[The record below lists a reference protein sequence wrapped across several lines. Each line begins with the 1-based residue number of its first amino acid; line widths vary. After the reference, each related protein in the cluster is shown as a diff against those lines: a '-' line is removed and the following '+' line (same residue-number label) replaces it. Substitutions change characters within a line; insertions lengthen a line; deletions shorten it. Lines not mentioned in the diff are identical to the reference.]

1 MARNRYDV
9 FFVTL
14 IILAGYGGLCFGAPA
29 KEIPSAPTLQDAH
42 EFFKSQ
48 VSKNSVAA
56 LYTASRDGELLGYI
70 NFPLLKYKGE
80 VCNSEIGLSNGA
92 NIKFDWTVVS
102 RLEIKDGQMAM
113 WNSKYVRYEDFHM
126 ITIEG
131 GIVIKPSNS
140 ISKLILAINDE
151 VSRNRLFKAMSLLSS
166 TCRSKT
172 KFD

>member
-1 MARNRYDV
+1 MARNQCYV

-14 IILAGYGGLCFGAPA
+14 IVLMGYGGPCLGAPA

-48 VSKNSVAA
+48 VSKNSVVA

-70 NFPLLKYKGE
+70 SFPLLKYKGE
-80 VCNSEIGLSNGA
+80 VCNSTISLSNGA
-92 NIKFDWTVVS
+92 SIDFDWTVVNK
-102 RLEIKDGQMAM
+102 LEIKDGQMAM
-113 WNSKYVRYEDFHM
+113 WQSNHVLYRDFHM

-131 GIVIKPSNS
+131 GVVIKPSNS
-140 ISKLILAINDE
+140 ILKLILAINDE
-151 VSRNRLFKAMSLLSS
+151 VSRNRMFKAMSLLSS